1 MKNNIINTFG
11 KDVLIYSASDFITK
25 IIAFVVIPFYAAYLG
40 PALLGSF
47 DLISITISLISMIGI
62 CGMNNSL
69 SRFFWE
75 YKSGMDYQIKMYST
89 GLIFVLVLNIAIYT
103 TCATFLHINQSEIFY
118 NLDVDKNFLF
128 IVLLLI
134 PLSNLFTYSQTM
146 LRLRFKPAAF
156 MFAGIIGFS
165 IPPIVASLLMLF
177 YSLKLEAIF
186 LSSIIFLFLGNLFLI
201 WLNRG
206 YLKAV
211 FDKDTFKEFFNY
223 GSPFIFTGLAYW
235 VFTSL
240 DRYLIS
246 YFMSVSD
253 VGVYSVSSKVA
264 LIPLFI
270 FNAFGSAWSPYTIKL
285 KSDYSDKDYK
295 LILGKVL
302 NIFLTLGLILS
313 GFFALFS
320 GEIVSSLFPKEFFDA
335 GFVSIFLC
343 FSVFFNFTTQVTG
356 IGISLSKR
364 TFIFSIS
371 TFAVAIINLIGN
383 FILIPKLGILGAA
396 VSTVLSYGILTII
409 YFYFT
414 MRLFSITIEVNK
426 LLFIIFITFSI
437 FYLSTMLFQLQI
449 NSVSLIKVFILLALT
464 PLAYNNVKNLSQLLG
479 SK

>member
-1 MKNNIINTFG
+1 
-11 KDVLIYSASDFITK
+11 
-25 IIAFVVIPFYAAYLG
+25 
-40 PALLGSF
+40 
-47 DLISITISLISMIGI
+47 
-62 CGMNNSL
+62 
-69 SRFFWE
+69 
-75 YKSGMDYQIKMYST
+75 MDYQIKMYST

-128 IVLLLI
+128 IALLLI

-177 YSLKLEAIF
+177 FSLKLEAIF

-270 FNAFGSAWSPYTIKL
+270 FNAFGSAWA
-285 KSDYSDKDYK
+285 
-295 LILGKVL
+295 ILQL
-302 NIFLTLGLILS
+302 NL
-313 GFFALFS
+313 
-320 GEIVSSLFPKEFFDA
+320 
-335 GFVSIFLC
+335 
-343 FSVFFNFTTQVTG
+343 
-356 IGISLSKR
+356 
-364 TFIFSIS
+364 
-371 TFAVAIINLIGN
+371 NLI
-383 FILIPKLGILGAA
+383 I
-396 VSTVLSYGILTII
+396 
-409 YFYFT
+409 
-414 MRLFSITIEVNK
+414 
-426 LLFIIFITFSI
+426 
-437 FYLSTMLFQLQI
+437 QI
-449 NSVSLIKVFILLALT
+449 KTTN
-464 PLAYNNVKNLSQLLG
+464 
-479 SK
+479 